1 MFEFLSAIF
10 AKKTNFNIKALRN
23 LRVLRPL
30 RSVNV
35 IPNMRR
41 LVGTL
46 INSFHELVIVG
57 VFISFLFILFGIL
70 GLQLFQGVMYN
81 ACRVT
86 DYPLTPNYWEKAP
99 SDFSYRL
106 CSNFST
112 GGHKCLSNQ
121 VCGNP
126 TDADISLREDGVY
139 NNPDIMFGLASF
151 DNFL

>member
-1 MFEFLSAIF
+1 MSSLGTFFFFIIYRMFEFLSAIF

-70 GLQLFQGVMYN
+70 GL
-81 ACRVT
+81 
-86 DYPLTPNYWEKAP
+86 
-99 SDFSYRL
+99 
-106 CSNFST
+106 
-112 GGHKCLSNQ
+112 
-121 VCGNP
+121 
-126 TDADISLREDGVY
+126 
-139 NNPDIMFGLASF
+139 
-151 DNFL
+151 